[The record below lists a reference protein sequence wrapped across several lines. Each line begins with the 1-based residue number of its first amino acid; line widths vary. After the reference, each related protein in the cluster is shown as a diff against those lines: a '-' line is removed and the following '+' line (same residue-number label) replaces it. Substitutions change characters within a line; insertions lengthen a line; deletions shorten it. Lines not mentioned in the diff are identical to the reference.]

1 MVNVNTTSITPIL
14 KIIYEE
20 PIAKQIQVET
30 VLTQRIV
37 SSNKGVTQK
46 AGGRYVDFPVLVGK
60 NQGISFRAENETLGD
75 FGRARLK
82 EVQVPLY
89 FGYGRTRIQ
98 GQIFEIAE
106 TDVQAFANAVTNEF
120 DVLKD
125 SVAKDQNRIFYGTG
139 TGQLALL
146 TDSTASVTHT
156 VDDAYWLEIDAQVD
170 VLTVATAAY
179 ATGGQT
185 NTITGVDYI
194 NNTVTFG
201 TSVTSTGANLQ
212 MITRAGNYN
221 LASVIQQRE
230 PSGLARMADN
240 SVNLFGLNDPI
251 WKANTTALN
260 GPISEAVLL
269 NLLDGCRRTGG
280 KPTVMFTSL
289 GVRRAYF
296 ALLTQQRRYQGTME
310 FSGGFSGLKF
320 NYAGKDMPLVEDPDC
335 PRGRVY
341 AVPEK
346 DMRVYHTKDWHFE
359 EKTGS
364 MFVQVPNTDAF
375 DVLMKRYFEL
385 GLRQRNGLGALTGV
399 SET

>member
-1 MVNVNTTSITPIL
+1 M
-14 KIIYEE
+14 
-20 PIAKQIQVET
+20 
-30 VLTQRIV
+30 
-37 SSNKGVTQK
+37 
-46 AGGRYVDFPVLVGK
+46 
-60 NQGISFRAENETLGD
+60 
-75 FGRARLK
+75 
-82 EVQVPLY
+82 
-89 FGYGRTRIQ
+89 
-98 GQIFEIAE
+98 
-106 TDVQAFANAVTNEF
+106 
-120 DVLKD
+120 
-125 SVAKDQNRIFYGTG
+125 
-139 TGQLALL
+139 
-146 TDSTASVTHT
+146 
-156 VDDAYWLEIDAQVD
+156 EIDAQVD
-170 VLTVATAAY
+170 VLTIATSAF

-185 NTITGVDYI
+185 NTIAGVDYI

-201 TSVTSTGANLQ
+201 VSVTSTGSGLQ

-221 LASVIQQRE
+221 GQNGIAQRE

-240 SVNLFGLNDPI
+240 TVNLFGLNDPI
-251 WKANTTALN
+251 WKANTVALN

-280 KPTVMFTSL
+280 KPSVMFTSL

-296 ALLTQQRRYQGTME
+296 ALLTQQRRFQGTME

-364 MFVQVPNTDAF
+364 MFVQVPNMDAF

-385 GLRQRNGLGALTGV
+385 GLRTRNGLGALTGV
-399 SET
+399 SEV

>member
-14 KIIYEE
+14 KVIYEE
-20 PIAKQIQVET
+20 PIAKQIQMET
-30 VLTQRIV
+30 VLTQRIA
-37 SSNKGVTQK
+37 SSNKGVTHK

-60 NQGISFRAENETLGD
+60 NQGISFRAENETLGN

-89 FGYGRTRIQ
+89 SGYGRTRIQ

-125 SVAKDQNRIFYGTG
+125 SVAKDQNRIFYGDGRG
-139 TGQLALL
+139 TLANL

-156 VDDAYWLEIDAQVD
+156 VDDAYWLEIDADVD
-170 VLTVATAAY
+170 VLTNAGDAY
-179 ATGGQT
+179 ATGGQS
-185 NTITGVDYI
+185 NTIANVDYV

-201 TSVTSTGANLQ
+201 VSVTSTGSGLQ
-212 MITRAGNYN
+212 RITRAGDYN
-221 LASVIQQRE
+221 LAGVIQQRE

-240 SVNLFGLNDPI
+240 TINLFGLTDPV
-251 WKANTTALN
+251 WKANTTAVN
-260 GPISEAVLL
+260 GPIAEALIIG
-269 NLLDGCRRTGG
+269 LLDNCRRVGG
-280 KPTVMFTSL
+280 KPSVMFCSL

-296 ALLTQQRRYQGTME
+296 ALLVQQRRYQGTME
-310 FSGGFSGLKF
+310 FAGGFSGLKF
-320 NYAGKDMPLVEDPDC
+320 SYAGKDLPLVEDPDC
-335 PRGRVY
+335 PRGRLY
-341 AVPEK
+341 AVPE
-346 DMRVYHTKDWHFE
+346 DQMRVYHTKDWHFE

-364 MFVQVPNTDAF
+364 MFTQVPNTDAF

-385 GLRQRNGLGALTGV
+385 GIRTRNGLGALTGI
-399 SET
+399 SEV

>member
-14 KIIYEE
+14 KVIYEE
-20 PIAKQIQVET
+20 PIAKQIQMET
-30 VLTQRIV
+30 VLTQRIA
-37 SSNKGVTQK
+37 STKDGVTQK

-82 EVQVPLY
+82 EIQVPLY
-89 FGYGRTRIQ
+89 SGYGRTRIQ

-106 TDVQAFANAVTNEF
+106 TSKQAFANAVTNEF

-139 TGQLALL
+139 TGQLAIL
-146 TDSTASVTHT
+146 TDSAASVTHT
-156 VDDAYWLEIDAQVD
+156 VDDAYWLEIDAAVD
-170 VLTVATAAY
+170 VLVVAGGAF
-179 ATGGQT
+179 ATGGQS
-185 NTITGVDYI
+185 NSIVAVDYTA
-194 NNTVTFG
+194 NTVTFAS
-201 TSVTSTGANLQ
+201 SVTTTGSGLQ
-212 MITRAGNYN
+212 YITRAGNYN
-221 LASVIQQRE
+221 LATVIAQRE

-240 SVNLFGLNDPI
+240 TVNLFGLTDPV
-251 WKANTTALN
+251 WKAQTIAVN
-260 GPISEAVLL
+260 GPISETLIIG
-269 NLLDGCRRTGG
+269 LLDQCRRVGG
-280 KPTVMFTSL
+280 KPTVMFCSL
-289 GVRRAYF
+289 GIRRAYY
-296 ALLTQQRRYQGTME
+296 ALLQQQRRFQGTME

-320 NYAGKDMPLVEDPDC
+320 SYAGKDMPLVEDPDC
-335 PRGRVY
+335 PRGRLY

-385 GLRQRNGLGALTGV
+385 GLKQRNGLGALTGV
-399 SET
+399 SEV